1 MTAPVKL
8 YHEEMHANIGFFGTW
23 LPGDP
28 LRLGDIG
35 ILESGR
41 FRPQTTL
48 AELGIKFA
56 GTGKGSPQN
65 LQYTSKS
72 GTALSVRA
80 GAEVQGPL
88 PASAEIDISFS
99 HEGAFLFHAS
109 NVTNQ
114 SLENRLALA
123 DSVSS
128 LYSTGTW
135 KKEWYLVES
144 LYTADCATIIISED
158 SSAHLVIGAASSL
171 PLGTLPL
178 ADPQVRLSVS
188 SASGKMVQVVGGRD
202 LRPLYSCIRL
212 KETWLGEVK
221 VVPVRGTS
229 REPGEMPFA
238 RASIAELLNS

>member
-8 YHEEMHANIGFFGTW
+8 YQQEMHANIGFFGTW

-35 ILESGR
+35 VLENGR

-48 AELGIKFA
+48 AELGVKIT

-72 GTALSVRA
+72 GTALNVRA
-80 GAEVQGPL
+80 GAEVLGPL
-88 PASAEIDISFS
+88 PASAEIDIRFS

-109 NVTNQ
+109 NVTNE
-114 SLENRLALA
+114 SVGNRLALA

-128 LYSTGTW
+128 LYSKGTW
-135 KKEWYLVES
+135 RKEWYLVES

-158 SSAHLVIGAASSL
+158 SSSHLVIGAASSVA
-171 PLGTLPL
+171 LGALPL
-178 ADPQVRLSVS
+178 ADPHVRLSVS

-202 LRPLYSCIRL
+202 LRPLYSCVRL
-212 KETWLGEVK
+212 KETWLGDLK
-221 VVPVRGTS
+221 VVPVRGAA
-229 REPGEMPFA
+229 PKHGDMPFA
-238 RASIAELLNS
+238 RASITELLNS